1 MELCDWSQVAISL
14 KMLNNN
20 DLLKRLIKGKMA
32 MNMKTRLDIPVRRMM
47 LAVVVSVGAAL
58 TGCSEMTGVMN
69 DLQTMTTSNLPKQ
82 GIAQP
87 INKTAVSSQIKGSSK
102 TDLVGL
108 VGWFENSCG
117 FDPVSY
123 TEGTKEN
130 QVQKRFDTF
139 QESFMAKQYKADGS
153 YTAYVKPDYRSKLP
167 ANYREAVKNISV
179 VEDSKGVHYYVDFN
193 NATYRGY
200 DLSRLELFYQP
211 ESDYVYDTLYFKN
224 ANFVELKS
232 VFKTTRDELDE
243 LRGGEFDAN
252 SRSVMCYLGL

>member
-1 MELCDWSQVAISL
+1 
-14 KMLNNN
+14 
-20 DLLKRLIKGKMA
+20 MA
-32 MNMKTRLDIPVRRMM
+32 
-47 LAVVVSVGAAL
+47 
-58 TGCSEMTGVMN
+58 GCSEMTGVMN

-87 INKTAVSSQIKGSSK
+87 TNKIAVSSK

-117 FDPVSY
+117 FDKASY
-123 TEGTKEN
+123 TKGAKEN
-130 QVQKRFDTF
+130 QVQKRFDAF
-139 QESFMAKQYKADGS
+139 QESFMAKQYKTDGS
-153 YTAYVKPDYRSKLP
+153 YTAYVKPDYQSKLP

-232 VFKTTRDELDE
+232 VFKTTRDEL
-243 LRGGEFDAN
+243 RGGEFDAN

>member
-1 MELCDWSQVAISL
+1 
-14 KMLNNN
+14 
-20 DLLKRLIKGKMA
+20 
-32 MNMKTRLDIPVRRMM
+32 MNMRTILKAPMRSVT
-47 LAVVVSVGAAL
+47 LAVVLTAGAAL
-58 TGCSEMTGVMN
+58 AGCSEMNGVMN

-87 INKTAVSSQIKGSSK
+87 TNKAAALSQTVASSK

-108 VGWFENSCG
+108 VGWFESSCG

-167 ANYREAVKNISV
+167 ANYREAVKSISV

-224 ANFVELKS
+224 ANFVDLKP
-232 VFKTTRDELDE
+232 VFKTTRDDLDE
-243 LRGGEFDAN
+243 LRGGEFDAK

>member
-1 MELCDWSQVAISL
+1 MSRKIRLEVPVHKMTIAIIL
-14 KMLNNN
+14 T
-20 DLLKRLIKGKMA
+20 A
-32 MNMKTRLDIPVRRMM
+32 
-47 LAVVVSVGAAL
+47 GAAL
-58 TGCSEMTGVMN
+58 AGCSEMNGVMK

-82 GIAQP
+82 SIAQP
-87 INKTAVSSQIKGSSK
+87 TNKTVVSSQTKVSSK

-117 FDPVSY
+117 FDKVSY
-123 TEGTKEN
+123 KEGTKEN
-130 QVQKRFDTF
+130 QVQKRFDAF

-232 VFKTTRDELDE
+232 VFKTTRDDMDE
-243 LRGGEFDAN
+243 LRGGEFDAK

>member
-1 MELCDWSQVAISL
+1 
-14 KMLNNN
+14 
-20 DLLKRLIKGKMA
+20 
-32 MNMKTRLDIPVRRMM
+32 MKTILKTSRHTVT
-47 LAVVVSVGAAL
+47 LAVVLTAGAAL
-58 TGCSEMTGVMN
+58 TGCSEMSAVMN
-69 DLQTMTTSNLPKQ
+69 DLQSMTTSNLPKQ
-82 GIAQP
+82 SIAQP
-87 INKTAVSSQIKGSSK
+87 THKAAVLSQTVASSK

-130 QVQKRFDTF
+130 QVQKKFDAF
-139 QESFMAKQYKADGS
+139 QESFMAKHYKPDGS

-179 VEDSKGVHYYVDFN
+179 VEDSEGAHYYVDFN

-243 LRGGEFDAN
+243 LRGGEFN
-252 SRSVMCYLGL
+252 IKNRSVMCYLGL

>member
-1 MELCDWSQVAISL
+1 MELCHWSQVVISL
-14 KMLNNN
+14 KKLN
-20 DLLKRLIKGKMA
+20 DGLLKRLIKEDMR
-32 MNMKTRLDIPVRRMM
+32 METRLEVPMHKMV
-47 LAVVVSVGAAL
+47 LAVVLSMGAAL
-58 TGCSEMTGVMN
+58 AGCSEMTGVMN

-82 GIAQP
+82 NVTQP
-87 INKTAVSSQIKGSSK
+87 TNKAAVLSQTVASSK

-123 TEGTKEN
+123 IEGTKEN
-130 QVQKRFDTF
+130 QVQKRFDNF

-153 YTAYVKPDYRSKLP
+153 YTAHVKPDYRSKLP
-167 ANYREAVKNISV
+167 ANYREAVRDISV

-211 ESDYVYDTLYFKN
+211 EGDYVYDTLYFKN
-224 ANFVELKS
+224 ANFVELKP
-232 VFKTTRDELDE
+232 VFKTTRDDLDE
-243 LRGGEFDAN
+243 LRGGEFDAK

>member
-1 MELCDWSQVAISL
+1 MI
-14 KMLNNN
+14 
-20 DLLKRLIKGKMA
+20 
-32 MNMKTRLDIPVRRMM
+32 MKTILKAPMRSII
-47 LAVVVSVGAAL
+47 LAVVLTAGAAL
-58 TGCSEMTGVMN
+58 AGCSEMTGVIN

-82 GIAQP
+82 SIAQP
-87 INKTAVSSQIKGSSK
+87 INKIAVSSQTRVSSK

-117 FDPVSY
+117 FDPLSY

-139 QESFMAKQYKADGS
+139 QKSFMAKQYKTDGRYS
-153 YTAYVKPDYRSKLP
+153 AYVKPDYRSKLP
-167 ANYREAVKNISV
+167 ANYREVIKHISV
-179 VEDSKGVHYYVDFN
+179 VEDSEGVHYYVDFN

-232 VFKTTRDELDE
+232 VFKTTRDELEE
-243 LRGGEFDAN
+243 LRGGEFDAK

>member
-1 MELCDWSQVAISL
+1 
-14 KMLNNN
+14 
-20 DLLKRLIKGKMA
+20 
-32 MNMKTRLDIPVRRMM
+32 MKTILKASKRSAIL
-47 LAVVVSVGAAL
+47 SVILTVGFAL
-58 TGCSEMTGVMN
+58 TGCSEMNGVMS
-69 DLQTMTTSNLPKQ
+69 DLQTMTISNLPKQ
-82 GIAQP
+82 SIAQP
-87 INKTAVSSQIKGSSK
+87 INKTTVLSQTVASSK

-130 QVQKRFDTF
+130 KVQKRFDAF

-167 ANYREAVKNISV
+167 ANYKEAIRNISV
-179 VEDSKGVHYYVDFN
+179 VEDSEGTHYYVDFN

-211 ESDYVYDTLYFKN
+211 ESDYIYDTLYFKN
-224 ANFVELKS
+224 ANFLELKPS
-232 VFKTTRDELDE
+232 FKTTRDELDE
-243 LRGGEFDAN
+243 LRGGEFDAK

>member
-1 MELCDWSQVAISL
+1 MI
-14 KMLNNN
+14 
-20 DLLKRLIKGKMA
+20 
-32 MNMKTRLDIPVRRMM
+32 MKTILKASVRSVT
-47 LAVVVSVGAAL
+47 LAVVLTAGAAL

-82 GIAQP
+82 NIAQP
-87 INKTAVSSQIKGSSK
+87 TNKIAVSSQIRVSSK

-130 QVQKRFDTF
+130 QIQKRFDAF
-139 QESFMAKQYKADGS
+139 QKTFMAKQYKADGS
-153 YTAYVKPDYRSKLP
+153 YSAYVKPNYRSKLP

-179 VEDSKGVHYYVDFN
+179 VEDSEGVHYYVDFN

-232 VFKTTRDELDE
+232 IFKTTRDDLDE
-243 LRGGEFDAN
+243 LRGGEFDAK

>member
-1 MELCDWSQVAISL
+1 MI
-14 KMLNNN
+14 
-20 DLLKRLIKGKMA
+20 
-32 MNMKTRLDIPVRRMM
+32 MKTILKASVRSVT
-47 LAVVVSVGAAL
+47 LAVVLITGAAL
-58 TGCSEMTGVMN
+58 AGCSEMNGVMN

-82 GIAQP
+82 NTAQP
-87 INKTAVSSQIKGSSK
+87 TNKIAVSSQTRVSSK

-139 QESFMAKQYKADGS
+139 QKTFMAKQYKPDGS

-167 ANYREAVKNISV
+167 ADYREAIKHISV
-179 VEDSKGVHYYVDFN
+179 VEDSEGVHYYVDFN

-243 LRGGEFDAN
+243 LRGGEFDAK

>member
-1 MELCDWSQVAISL
+1 
-14 KMLNNN
+14 
-20 DLLKRLIKGKMA
+20 
-32 MNMKTRLDIPVRRMM
+32 MNMRTILKAPMRSVT
-47 LAVVVSVGAAL
+47 LAVVLTAGAAL
-58 TGCSEMTGVMN
+58 AGCSEMTGVMN

-87 INKTAVSSQIKGSSK
+87 TNKTAVSSK

-117 FDPVSY
+117 FDKVSY

-130 QVQKRFDTF
+130 QVQKRFEAF
-139 QESFMAKQYKADGS
+139 QESFMAKQYKDDGS

-232 VFKTTRDELDE
+232 VFKTTRDEMDE

>member
-1 MELCDWSQVAISL
+1 MRTIL
-14 KMLNNN
+14 KAPM
-20 DLLKRLIKGKMA
+20 RSV
-32 MNMKTRLDIPVRRMM
+32 T
-47 LAVVVSVGAAL
+47 LAVVLTAGAAL

-82 GIAQP
+82 GITQP
-87 INKTAVSSQIKGSSK
+87 TNKAAALSQTVASSK

-130 QVQKRFDTF
+130 QVQKRFDAF

-211 ESDYVYDTLYFKN
+211 ESDYVYDTLYFKS

-232 VFKTTRDELDE
+232 FFKTTRDELDE
-243 LRGGEFDAN
+243 LRGGEFDAK
-252 SRSVMCYLGL
+252 SRSVMCYLGLQIKSAQ

>member
-1 MELCDWSQVAISL
+1 
-14 KMLNNN
+14 
-20 DLLKRLIKGKMA
+20 
-32 MNMKTRLDIPVRRMM
+32 MNMKTRLKVPVHKMM
-47 LAVVVSVGAAL
+47 VSVVLTVGAAL
-58 TGCSEMTGVMN
+58 TGCSEMNSVMN
-69 DLQTMTTSNLPKQ
+69 DLQTMTASNLPKQ
-82 GIAQP
+82 SIAQP
-87 INKTAVSSQIKGSSK
+87 INKTVVSSQTTVSSK

-130 QVQKRFDTF
+130 QVQKRFDAF
-139 QESFMAKQYKADGS
+139 QESFMAKQYKPDGS

-167 ANYREAVKNISV
+167 ANYREVIKNISV
-179 VEDSKGVHYYVDFN
+179 VEDSEGVHYYVDFN

-232 VFKTTRDELDE
+232 VFKTTRDEMDE
-243 LRGGEFDAN
+243 LRGGEFDTN